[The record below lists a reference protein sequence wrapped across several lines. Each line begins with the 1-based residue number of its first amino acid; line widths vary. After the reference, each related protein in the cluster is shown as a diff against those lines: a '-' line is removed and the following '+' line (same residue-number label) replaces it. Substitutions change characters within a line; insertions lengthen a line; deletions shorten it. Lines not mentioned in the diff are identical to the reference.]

1 MSHNLASNDFAFLE
15 PEPSGY
21 TFEQMNECRWRRP
34 DGSHCSY
41 PFLDHELSAHLR
53 EYHGIRGGDKS
64 RVCCSWEDCTQELN
78 KENLSKHVKGTH
90 LKVAYSCDT
99 CNKTFTRE
107 YNRNSHQAICSVQQ
121 Q

>member
-1 MSHNLASNDFAFLE
+1 MSDNLASNDFVFLE

-21 TFEQMNECRWRRP
+21 TFERMNECRWRRP
-34 DGSHCSY
+34 GGSHCSY

-53 EYHGIRGGDKS
+53 EYHGIRGGDKL
-64 RVCCSWEDCTQELN
+64 RVRCSWEDCTQELN
-78 KENLSKHVKGTH
+78 KENLLRHMKGTH

-107 YNRNSHQAICSVQQ
+107 YNRNSHQAICAVQQ